1 MHSLA
6 EDLTAPGP
14 GFVPADRVARL
25 GTETVFAVSA
35 EAAAL
40 TAQGRTIYPFHL
52 GDLNIPTA
60 EPIVEA
66 MLRAIRDGK
75 TTYCANAGIAPLR
88 EALAADVGAA
98 RGVTYTADNVSVQP
112 GGKPVIGKWLM
123 AAMNMG
129 DEVLYP
135 NPGFPI
141 YASFIEFVGGV
152 AVPYGYVDAGDRYT
166 IDIDAIERRIT
177 PRTRLLILNDLH
189 NPTAAE
195 CTAEELDRIAEIAL
209 KHDLLVLSDE
219 AYFDVRFEGASE
231 SIVSRPGMQERTVIL
246 YTFSKKYAMTGWRLG
261 AAVGP
266 KPVIDIITRMNVNME
281 SCPNHFAQYGALEA
295 LDRRPGRA
303 PRDDGPA
310 PGTPR
315 RGAPHP
321 ERDARRALPHAGV
334 HVLPVSGRDRRRPPD
349 RLRRSRGLPAPAS
362 GQDRR
367 LVLHPPALREGS
379 AGRDRVPSPS
389 GLFRRH
395 HRTDRGGPRRVQGLH
410 RVRRARR
417 VLDPPRRHRDD
428 RPARRRSRAASR
440 CSRTRSAR

>member
-6 EDLTAPGP
+6 EDFTAPCT

-40 TAQGRTIYPFHL
+40 AARGRKIYPFHL

-66 MLRAIRDGK
+66 MDKAIRDGK
-75 TTYCANAGIAPLR
+75 TTYCANAGVAPLR

-98 RGVTYTADNVSVQP
+98 RGVSYGADDVSVQP
-112 GGKPVIGKWLM
+112 GGKPVIGKFLM

-152 AVPYGYVDAGDRYT
+152 AVPYGYVDAGDRFRV
-166 IDIDAIERRIT
+166 DVDAIERRIT

-195 CTAEELDRIAEIAL
+195 CTPEELDRIAGIAL

-219 AYFDVRFEGASE
+219 AYFDVRFEGASQ
-231 SIVSRPGMQERTVIL
+231 SIVSRPGMKERTVIL

-261 AAVGP
+261 AAIGP
-266 KPVIDIITRMNVNME
+266 RAIIDIITRLNVNVE

-295 LDRRPGRA
+295 LTGDQAGPREMMARLKGR
-303 PRDDGPA
+303 
-310 PGTPR
+310 
-315 RGAPHP
+315 
-321 ERDARRALPHAGV
+321 RDA
-334 HVLPVSGRDRRRPPD
+334 
-349 RLRRSRGLPAPAS
+349 
-362 GQDRR
+362 
-367 LVLHPPALREGS
+367 ALRILAETPGVRCHTPES
-379 AGRDRVPSPS
+379 TFYLYPDVTGAVRLTGCAGHED
-389 GLFRRH
+389 FRRH
-395 HRTDRGGPRRVQGLH
+395 LLDKTGVSFCTRQHFGKAVPGETGYHLRLAYSGVTTAQIEEGLG
-410 RVRRARR
+410 AFKAFIESTE
-417 VLDPPRRHRDD
+417 
-428 RPARRRSRAASR
+428 PAES
-440 CSRTRSAR
+440 

>member
-6 EDLTAPGP
+6 EDLAVPGP

-40 TAQGRTIYPFHL
+40 AAQGRKIYPFHL

-98 RGVTYTADNVSVQP
+98 RGVTYTADDVSVQP
-112 GGKPVIGKWLM
+112 GGKPVIGKFLM

-152 AVPYGYVDAGDRYT
+152 AVPYGYVDAGDRFRV
-166 IDIDAIERRIT
+166 DIDAIERRIT

-195 CTAEELDRIAEIAL
+195 CTPEELDRIAEIAL
-209 KHDLLVLSDE
+209 EHDLLVLSDE
-219 AYFDVRFEGASE
+219 AYFDVRFEGASQ
-231 SIVSRPGMQERTVIL
+231 SLVSRAGMRERTVIL

-266 KPVIDIITRMNVNME
+266 RPIIDIITRMNVNME
-281 SCPNHFAQYGALEA
+281 SCPNHFAQYGALAA
-295 LDRRPGRA
+295 LTGDQAGPREMMARLKGR
-303 PRDDGPA
+303 
-310 PGTPR
+310 
-315 RGAPHP
+315 
-321 ERDARRALPHAGV
+321 RDAALRILADTPGVRCHTPESTFYLYPDVTGAVRLAGCAG
-334 HVLPVSGRDRRRPPD
+334 HEDF
-349 RLRRSRGLPAPAS
+349 
-362 GQDRR
+362 RR
-367 LVLHPPALREGS
+367 LLLDKTGVSFCTRQHFGKAVPGETGYHLRLAYSGVTTAQIEEGLG
-379 AGRDRVPSPS
+379 A
-389 GLFRRH
+389 FRAFIES
-395 HRTDRGGPRRVQGLH
+395 TEPTE
-410 RVRRARR
+410 
-417 VLDPPRRHRDD
+417 
-428 RPARRRSRAASR
+428 S
-440 CSRTRSAR
+440 

>member
-6 EDLTAPGP
+6 EDLTPPGP
-14 GFVPADRVARL
+14 GFVPADRVSRL

-35 EAAAL
+35 EAAVLAE
-40 TAQGRTIYPFHL
+40 QGRTIYPFHL

-60 EPIVEA
+60 EPIVAA
-66 MLRAIRDGK
+66 MNRAIRAGK

-88 EALAADVGAA
+88 EALAADVAAA
-98 RGVTYTADNVSVQP
+98 RGVAYTADNVSVQP

-195 CTAEELDRIAEIAL
+195 CTPEELDRIAEIAVR
-209 KHDLLVLSDE
+209 HDLLVLSDE

-231 SIVSRPGMQERTVIL
+231 SIVSRP
-246 YTFSKKYAMTGWRLG
+246 AMTGWRLG
-261 AAVGP
+261 SAVGP
-266 KPVIDIITRMNVNME
+266 KPVIDIITQMNVNME

-295 LDRRPGRA
+295 LTGD
-303 PRDDGPA
+303 
-310 PGTPR
+310 
-315 RGAPHP
+315 
-321 ERDARRALPHAGV
+321 
-334 HVLPVSGRDRRRPPD
+334 
-349 RLRRSRGLPAPAS
+349 
-362 GQDRR
+362 Q
-367 LVLHPPALREGS
+367 
-379 AGRDRVPSPS
+379 
-389 GLFRRH
+389 
-395 HRTDRGGPRRVQGLH
+395 GGPREMMARLKGRRDAALRILGETPGVRCHTPESTFYLYPDVTGA
-410 RVRRARR
+410 VRRTGCAGHEDFRR
-417 VLDPPRRHRDD
+417 LLLDKTGV
-428 RPARRRSRAASR
+428 SF
-440 CSRTRSAR
+440 CTRQHFGKAVPGETGYHLRLAYSGVTTAQIEEGLGTFKAFIEATEPSES

>member
-6 EDLTAPGP
+6 EDLTPPGR

-40 TAQGRTIYPFHL
+40 AAQGRTIYPFHL

-66 MLRAIRDGK
+66 MDRAVRDGK

-98 RGVTYTADNVSVQP
+98 RGVTYTADDVSVQP
-112 GGKPVIGKWLM
+112 GGKPVIGKFLM

-152 AVPYGYVDAGDRYT
+152 AVPYGYVDAGDRFR

-195 CTAEELDRIAEIAL
+195 CTPEELDRIADDRAQ
-209 KHDLLVLSDE
+209 
-219 AYFDVRFEGASE
+219 A
-231 SIVSRPGMQERTVIL
+231 RPAR
-246 YTFSKKYAMTGWRLG
+246 
-261 AAVGP
+261 
-266 KPVIDIITRMNVNME
+266 
-281 SCPNHFAQYGALEA
+281 AQ
-295 LDRRPGRA
+295 
-303 PRDDGPA
+303 
-310 PGTPR
+310 R
-315 RGAPHP
+315 RGVL
-321 ERDARRALPHAGV
+321 RRALP
-334 HVLPVSGRDRRRPPD
+334 GRERVASCR
-349 RLRRSRGLPAPAS
+349 APAC
-362 GQDRR
+362 R
-367 LVLHPPALREGS
+367 S
-379 AGRDRVPSPS
+379 A
-389 GLFRRH
+389 
-395 HRTDRGGPRRVQGLH
+395 
-410 RVRRARR
+410 
-417 VLDPPRRHRDD
+417 
-428 RPARRRSRAASR
+428 RSS
-440 CSRTRSAR
+440 STRSARSTR

>member
-6 EDLTAPGP
+6 EDLIAPGP

-40 TAQGRTIYPFHL
+40 AAQGRTIYPFHL

-75 TTYCANAGIAPLR
+75 TTYCANAGVAPLR

-98 RGVTYTADNVSVQP
+98 RGVTYTADDVSVQP

-152 AVPYGYVDAGDRYT
+152 AVPYGYVDAGDRYA
-166 IDIDAIERRIT
+166 IDVDAIERRIT

-195 CTAEELDRIAEIAL
+195 CTADELDRIAEIAL

-219 AYFDVRFEGASE
+219 AYFDVRFAGASE
-231 SIVSRPGMQERTVIL
+231 SIVSRPGMQDRTVIL

-281 SCPNHFAQYGALEA
+281 SCPNHFAQYGALAA
-295 LDRRPGRA
+295 LTGDQAGPREMMARLEGR
-303 PRDDGPA
+303 
-310 PGTPR
+310 
-315 RGAPHP
+315 
-321 ERDARRALPHAGV
+321 RDAALRILNETPGVRCHTPGSTFYLYPDVTGAVRLTGCAG
-334 HVLPVSGRDRRRPPD
+334 HEDF
-349 RLRRSRGLPAPAS
+349 
-362 GQDRR
+362 RR
-367 LVLHPPALREGS
+367 LLLDKTGVSFCTRLHFGKAVPGETGYHLRLAYSGVTTAQIEEGLGAFKAFLESAEPAES
-379 AGRDRVPSPS
+379 
-389 GLFRRH
+389 
-395 HRTDRGGPRRVQGLH
+395 
-410 RVRRARR
+410 
-417 VLDPPRRHRDD
+417 
-428 RPARRRSRAASR
+428 
-440 CSRTRSAR
+440 

>member
-14 GFVPADRVARL
+14 GFVPADRVSRL

-35 EAAAL
+35 EAAELA
-40 TAQGRTIYPFHL
+40 AQGRTIYPFHL

-60 EPIVEA
+60 EPIVAA
-66 MLRAIRDGK
+66 MNKAIRDGK
-75 TTYCANAGIAPLR
+75 TTYCPNAGIAPLR
-88 EALAADVGAA
+88 EALAADVAAA
-98 RGVTYTADNVSVQP
+98 RGVAYSADNVSVQP

-123 AAMNMG
+123 AAMNAG

-152 AVPYGYVDAGDRYT
+152 AVPYGYVDAGDRFRP
-166 IDIDAIERRIT
+166 DIDAIERRVT

-219 AYFDVRFEGASE
+219 AYFDVRFQGASQ
-231 SIVSRPGMQERTVIL
+231 SIVSRPGMKERTVIL

-281 SCPNHFAQYGALEA
+281 SCPNHFVQYGALAA
-295 LDRRPGRA
+295 LTGDQAGPREMMARLKGR
-303 PRDDGPA
+303 
-310 PGTPR
+310 
-315 RGAPHP
+315 
-321 ERDARRALPHAGV
+321 RDAALRILVETPGVRCHTPESTFYLYPDVTGAVRLTGCAG
-334 HVLPVSGRDRRRPPD
+334 HEDF
-349 RLRRSRGLPAPAS
+349 
-362 GQDRR
+362 RR
-367 LVLHPPALREGS
+367 LLLDKTGVSFCTRQHFGKAVPGETGYHLRLAYSGVTTAQIEEGLG
-379 AGRDRVPSPS
+379 AFKAFIETTEPSES
-389 GLFRRH
+389 
-395 HRTDRGGPRRVQGLH
+395 
-410 RVRRARR
+410 
-417 VLDPPRRHRDD
+417 
-428 RPARRRSRAASR
+428 
-440 CSRTRSAR
+440 

>member
-1 MHSLA
+1 MRSLA
-6 EDLTAPGP
+6 EDLIMPGP

-40 TAQGRTIYPFHL
+40 AAQGRTIYPFHL

-66 MLRAIRDGK
+66 MLRAVRDGK
-75 TTYCANAGIAPLR
+75 TTYCANAGVAPLR

-98 RGVTYTADNVSVQP
+98 RGVTCTADNVSVQP

-141 YASFIEFVGGV
+141 YSSFIEFVGGV
-152 AVPYGYVDAGDRYT
+152 AVPYGYVDDGDRYT

-195 CTAEELDRIAEIAL
+195 CTSEELDRIAEIAL
-209 KHDLLVLSDE
+209 RHDLLVLSDE
-219 AYFDVRFEGASE
+219 AYFDVRFQGVSE
-231 SIVSRPGMQERTVIL
+231 SIVSRPGMAERTVIL

-261 AAVGP
+261 AAIGP
-266 KPVIDIITRMNVNME
+266 KPIIDIITRMNVNME

-295 LDRRPGRA
+295 LTGDQAGPREMMARLKGR
-303 PRDDGPA
+303 
-310 PGTPR
+310 
-315 RGAPHP
+315 
-321 ERDARRALPHAGV
+321 RDAALRLLNQTPGV
-334 HVLPVSGRDRRRPPD
+334 RCHTPGSTFYLYPD
-349 RLRRSRGLPAPAS
+349 VTGAVRLTGCE
-362 GQDRR
+362 GHEDFRR
-367 LVLHPPALREGS
+367 LLLDKTGVSFCTRQHFGKAVPGEKGYHLRLAYSGVTTAQIEEGLG
-379 AGRDRVPSPS
+379 AFKAFIETTEPSES
-389 GLFRRH
+389 
-395 HRTDRGGPRRVQGLH
+395 
-410 RVRRARR
+410 
-417 VLDPPRRHRDD
+417 
-428 RPARRRSRAASR
+428 
-440 CSRTRSAR
+440 

>member
-1 MHSLA
+1 MRSRSA
-6 EDLTAPGP
+6 DLTAPGG

-40 TAQGRTIYPFHL
+40 AAQGRTIYPFHL

-60 EPIVEA
+60 EPIVDA
-66 MLRAIRDGK
+66 MNKAIRDGK

-88 EALAADVGAA
+88 EALATDIGAA
-98 RGVTYTADNVSVQP
+98 RGVTYSADDVSVQP

-123 AAMNMG
+123 AAMNTG

-141 YASFIEFVGGV
+141 YSSFIEFVGGV
-152 AVPYGYVDAGDRYT
+152 AVPYGYMDEGDRYT

-195 CTAEELDRIAEIAL
+195 CTPEELDRIADIAL
-209 KHDLLVLSDE
+209 RHDLLVLSDE
-219 AYFDVRFEGASE
+219 AYFDVRFQGASE

-266 KPVIDIITRMNVNME
+266 RPIVDIITRLNVNVE
-281 SCPNHFAQYGALEA
+281 SCPNHFAQYGALAA
-295 LDRRPGRA
+295 LTGDQAGPREMMARLKGR
-303 PRDDGPA
+303 
-310 PGTPR
+310 
-315 RGAPHP
+315 
-321 ERDARRALPHAGV
+321 RDAALRLLGDTPGVRCHTPESTFYLYPDVTDAVRLTGCAGHEDFRRLLLDKTGVSFCTRLHFGTALPGENRYHLRLAYSGVTTAQIKEGLGAFKAFVESNEPAG
-334 HVLPVSGRDRRRPPD
+334 S
-349 RLRRSRGLPAPAS
+349 
-362 GQDRR
+362 
-367 LVLHPPALREGS
+367 
-379 AGRDRVPSPS
+379 
-389 GLFRRH
+389 
-395 HRTDRGGPRRVQGLH
+395 
-410 RVRRARR
+410 
-417 VLDPPRRHRDD
+417 
-428 RPARRRSRAASR
+428 
-440 CSRTRSAR
+440 

>member
-6 EDLTAPGP
+6 EDLTAPGFR
-14 GFVPADRVARL
+14 FVPADRVARL

-40 TAQGRTIYPFHL
+40 AAQGRKIYPFHL

-60 EPIVEA
+60 EPIVAA
-66 MLRAIRDGK
+66 MNKAIRDGK
-75 TTYCANAGIAPLR
+75 TTYCANAGIMPLR

-98 RGVTYTADNVSVQP
+98 RGVTYAADNVSVQP

-152 AVPYGYVDAGDRYT
+152 AVPYGFVDSGDRYA
-166 IDIDAIERRIT
+166 IDIDAIERGIT

-195 CTAEELDRIAEIAL
+195 CTSEELDRIADIAI

-219 AYFDVRFEGASE
+219 AYFDVRFQGASQ
-231 SIVSRPGMQERTVIL
+231 SIVSRPGMRERTVIL

-261 AAVGP
+261 AAIGP
-266 KPVIDIITRMNVNME
+266 RAIIDIITRMNVNME
-281 SCPNHFAQYGALEA
+281 SCPNHFAQYGALAA
-295 LDRRPGRA
+295 LTGDQAGPREMMARLKRR
-303 PRDDGPA
+303 
-310 PGTPR
+310 
-315 RGAPHP
+315 
-321 ERDARRALPHAGV
+321 RDAALRIMNDTPGV
-334 HVLPVSGRDRRRPPD
+334 RCHTPGSTFYLYPD
-349 RLRRSRGLPAPAS
+349 VTGAVGLT
-362 GQDRR
+362 GCVGHEDFRR
-367 LVLHPPALREGS
+367 LLLDKTGVSFCTKQHFGKAVPGETGYHLRLAYSGVTTAQIEEGLGAFKAFIES
-379 AGRDRVPSPS
+379 
-389 GLFRRH
+389 
-395 HRTDRGGPRRVQGLH
+395 TEPRE
-410 RVRRARR
+410 
-417 VLDPPRRHRDD
+417 
-428 RPARRRSRAASR
+428 S
-440 CSRTRSAR
+440 